1 MKLSKKMYE
10 LSEKMKTLAAEAK
23 VLNDNGESEKAIDK
37 MKEFDELKAEFAIEE
52 KIYNAGKF
60 FDDDEKTVDISGTGD
75 TSEKSAFFN
84 ALRSGFQNYA
94 LTKALMTEGTNS
106 AAGYL
111 VPQDVQTSINEF
123 KSERFSLA
131 DYVNKENVTTNK
143 GSRVYRNK
151 NTSAAFAKVLEGGR
165 IPLATNPTYSII
177 EYNISDYGGIIPVTN
192 DLIADSDV
200 KIENEII
207 KHLAECR
214 NDTFNSEI
222 KTLITTKA
230 ETVVTDLASIRAY
243 LIKGLGG
250 AYTKSSKIY
259 VNDDSYAWLANLQD
273 NNNRDYFFYN
283 PADSGQIAINI
294 GGGIIVPVV
303 HIPNSVWASTPAAN
317 NKTKMPVIIGDLKA
331 AFTIFDRQQMSV
343 TASNTASIEFTTGT
357 GNEAVT
363 TILNAFQDNLT
374 FFKAFLR
381 ADFKTIDNNA
391 FLNGALTV

>member
-1 MKLSKKMYE
+1 
-10 LSEKMKTLAAEAK
+10 
-23 VLNDNGESEKAIDK
+23 

-94 LTKALMTEGTNS
+94 LTKSLMTEGTNS

-165 IPLATNPTYSII
+165 IPLATNPTYSIV
-177 EYNISDYGGIIPVTN
+177 EYNIADYGGIIPVTN
-192 DLIADSDV
+192 DLVADSDV

-363 TILNAFQDNLT
+363 TTLNAFQDNLT

-381 ADFKTIDNNA
+381 ADFKMIDNNA

>member
-10 LSEKMKTLAAEAK
+10 LSEKMKSLAAEAK
-23 VLNDNGESEKAIDK
+23 VLNDNGENEKALDK

-94 LTKALMTEGTNS
+94 LTKSLMTEGTNS

>member
-165 IPLATNPTYSII
+165 IPLATNPTYSIV
-177 EYNISDYGGIIPVTN
+177 EYNIADYGGIIPVTN
-192 DLIADSDV
+192 DLVADSDV

>member
-165 IPLATNPTYSII
+165 IPLATNPTYSIV
-177 EYNISDYGGIIPVTN
+177 EYNIADYGGIIPVTN
-192 DLIADSDV
+192 DLVADSDV

-363 TILNAFQDNLT
+363 TTLNAFQDNLT

>member
-94 LTKALMTEGTNS
+94 LTKSLMTEGTNS

-165 IPLATNPTYSII
+165 IPLATNPTYSIV
-177 EYNISDYGGIIPVTN
+177 EYNIADYGGIIPVTN
-192 DLIADSDV
+192 DLVADSDV

-363 TILNAFQDNLT
+363 TTLNAFQDNLT

-381 ADFKTIDNNA
+381 ADFKMIDNNA

>member
-94 LTKALMTEGTNS
+94 LTKSLMTEGTNS

-363 TILNAFQDNLT
+363 TTLNAFQDNLT